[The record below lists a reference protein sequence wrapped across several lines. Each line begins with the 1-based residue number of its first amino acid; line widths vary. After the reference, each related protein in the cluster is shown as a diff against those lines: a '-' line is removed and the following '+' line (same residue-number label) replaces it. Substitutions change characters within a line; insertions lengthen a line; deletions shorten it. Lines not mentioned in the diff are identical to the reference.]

1 MTSIN
6 DAILLHSLIFELLY
20 KKIANRERCE
30 AVVTT
35 IQKIM
40 FATEIGQ
47 MLDLHTI
54 HPTSNCL
61 IYEYSVPFLLFLSVE
76 TLQNRTTTKSLPTR
90 PLITQSACQS
100 T

>member
-20 KKIANRERCE
+20 KKITDRERCD
-30 AVVTT
+30 AVITT

-61 IYEYSVPFLLFLSVE
+61 IYEYVTIFFLL
-76 TLQNRTTTKSLPTR
+76 
-90 PLITQSACQS
+90 
-100 T
+100 